1 MDTGLQQDEVH
12 VNARYHNILCQKS
25 TLCWRNL
32 QALKIK
38 KSLVAEDI
46 FGLLKTERSSVIKI
60 ERSSAPE
67 KSSASE
73 DVFGRRRLWPKTS
86 SAEEV
91 FGS

>member
-25 TLCWRNL
+25 TMCWRNL

-46 FGLLKTERSSVIKI
+46 FGLLKTERSSALKT
-60 ERSSAPE
+60 EKSSAPE
-67 KSSASE
+67 TEKSLASE
-73 DVFGRRRLWPKTS
+73 D
-86 SAEEV
+86 
-91 FGS
+91 